1 MFVGNFYKAGIVAC
15 MAVGLA
21 SCATTRSDL
30 ASSADQLE
38 HSANTLARDA
48 RDEPPGRDYQTTY
61 VRDAHALA
69 DDAREFRRTAEDRRA
84 TNSDVKAAFER
95 VSRSYHVVRDEVEH
109 SDDRN
114 VRSDFKTV
122 TDAYLDIERD
132 IGGYP
137 ERQARVD

>member
-1 MFVGNFYKAGIVAC
+1 
-15 MAVGLA
+15 
-21 SCATTRSDL
+21 
-30 ASSADQLE
+30 
-38 HSANTLARDA
+38 
-48 RDEPPGRDYQTTY
+48 
-61 VRDAHALA
+61 
-69 DDAREFRRTAEDRRA
+69 
-84 TNSDVKAAFER
+84 
-95 VSRSYHVVRDEVEH
+95 VRDEVEH